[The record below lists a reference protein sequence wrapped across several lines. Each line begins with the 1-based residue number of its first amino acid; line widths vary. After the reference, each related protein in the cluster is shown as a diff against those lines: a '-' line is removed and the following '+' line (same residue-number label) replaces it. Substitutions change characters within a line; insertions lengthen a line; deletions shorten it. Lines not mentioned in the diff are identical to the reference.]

1 MSYTEAQVAEML
13 KALGTVQNDLRGK
26 MENRMD
32 GLDKDLEEQKK
43 LINTLE
49 TVLARSGFPGGAT
62 ARGDGTSPIGFSNT
76 PSMNARFAVDISGR
90 KIPVLARGDKMS
102 ASYPRPAEG
111 GDWSIGD
118 FVRGS
123 MGLNVSASVLER
135 GVSTV
140 PLFIGSQIIDM
151 VREKARI
158 VQAGALTIPIEGK
171 TTLCRIVSDAT
182 VSEHTEAA
190 NDIAESVPVF
200 TPVSFDP
207 KTLTAL
213 IPLSLEVVQD
223 SPNLDAA
230 LRQSISGAF
239 ALKLDQLGIATILAD
254 TDVPTSA
261 SSEVTDAWAGILAA
275 VGSMLAVNQG
285 LPKACICGPADYI
298 ARAGQLASTAGS
310 WLGAPPILKDM
321 LDLETT
327 GMTDGFAILGNF
339 ELGFG
344 IAVRQPMTLEVI
356 RWGKPTYGS
365 HILVAFAR
373 MAGYVLQ
380 PNHLYNQVDTVT
392 P

>member
-1 MSYTEAQVAEML
+1 MSDLNAMIEKIGTEVVDFRAKYDGRVA
-13 KALGTVQNDLRGK
+13 N
-26 MENRMD
+26 
-32 GLDKDLEEQKK
+32 LEKQ
-43 LINTLE
+43 INSLE
-49 TVLARSGFPGGAT
+49 THMARQQFPGGGGSGSIGGGTAT
-62 ARGDGTSPIGFSNT
+62 TH
-76 PSMNARFAVDISGR
+76 FAVDIQGR

-102 ASYPRPAEG
+102 ASYPRPSEG
-111 GDWSIGD
+111 GDWNVGD
-118 FVRGS
+118 FVKSS
-123 MGLNVSASVLER
+123 MGIGGVQASVLER

-158 VQAGALTIPIEGK
+158 IQAGALTIPIEGP
-171 TTLCRIVSDAT
+171 TNLCRIVSDPT

-190 NDIAESVPVF
+190 NDITESVPVF
-200 TPVSFDP
+200 APVSLDP
-207 KTLTAL
+207 KTLAVL

-239 ALKLDQLGIATILAD
+239 ALKMDQLSIAKILAD
-254 TDVPTSA
+254 TDIPDSA
-261 SSEVTDAWAGILAA
+261 TSEVTDTWAGVLTA
-275 VGSMLAVNQG
+275 VSSMLALNQG
-285 LPKACICGPADYI
+285 LPKACICGPGDYI

-310 WLGAPPILKDM
+310 WLGAPPILAGM

-356 RWGKPTYGS
+356 RWGKPGYGS

-380 PNHLYNQVDTVT
+380 PNHLYNQVDTVA
-392 P
+392 